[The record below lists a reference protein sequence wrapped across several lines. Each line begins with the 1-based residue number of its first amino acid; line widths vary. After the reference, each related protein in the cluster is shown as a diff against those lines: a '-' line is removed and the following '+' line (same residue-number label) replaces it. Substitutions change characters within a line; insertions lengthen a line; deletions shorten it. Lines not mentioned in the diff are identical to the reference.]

1 MAMQVSGNYAQS
13 RTDYAEKVKE
23 KQAAERAEKAKEAQ
37 EAEKAAGE
45 KDQADCPNRRMFTS
59 MVKNQ
64 ERSLPDCIG

>member
-37 EAEKAAGE
+37 EAKKAAGE
-45 KDQADCPNRRMFTS
+45 KGSGRLSEPQD
-59 MVKNQ
+59 VY
-64 ERSLPDCIG
+64 IHG